1 MIILSFKTVFTLV
14 LLIGVGYSISHLG
27 WYKKEDKAFLSH
39 LIINVSIPALLIK
52 TFFHTFPKKLLLESL
67 PILLICF
74 ISMIITYTVAC
85 LCGKFLKL
93 EASRK
98 ISFSSLSTLS
108 NAIFVGLPAAISI
121 YGEESIPYVMIY
133 YVAGTI
139 LLWGFFAPKF
149 TDEKIDGENRAK
161 SVLKS
166 LMSIPL
172 ITIVIS
178 IPLSL
183 SGFKMPNMI
192 LEVVGYLS
200 GLSTPLSLIYIGGVI
215 YEVGLKNMK
224 MDISTLFSILIKF
237 ALAPIMVIILAKF
250 IKLEELGIKTLA
262 IVAGMPP
269 MTQLGVVASRMKSE
283 EEYVM
288 TTIGFLTIISLIF
301 IPINTSLVGYFIRL

>member
-1 MIILSFKTVFTLV
+1 MIISSFKTVFTLV
-14 LLIGVGYSISHLG
+14 LLIGVGYLISHLG

-85 LCGKFLKL
+85 LCAKFLKL

-98 ISFSSLSTLS
+98 TSFSSLSTLS

-149 TDEKIDGENRAK
+149 TDGKIDGENRAK